1 MRRSVADYIVVI
13 IAMLLIST
21 MGLLYLLY
29 TANNTGKEELKLS
42 TDATSKI
49 SVERTCKVLV
59 LIDRGSNPIDVKNLI
74 EANTPCEAVVTTEA
88 PSLPEILTFDY
99 FVCMK
104 PLNPYLLRDIG
115 LKIKEGRKFFFTEEC
130 FRDVEQMDG
139 TGDSLNN
146 LLKNYYG
153 ASLNNI
159 IELNDSDIVFFKP
172 VSPTIYDSAFDN
184 TYYIQNTNLTLY
196 DLTCFQRAEY
206 MFNYIKGTT
215 VDTKERDFVCRTENA
230 FVIGINRL
238 GAKKIDADPLMYIA
252 MLINSF
258 AKQ

>member
-1 MRRSVADYIVVI
+1 MRRSIADYIVI
-13 IAMLLIST
+13 IISVLLISVF
-21 MGLLYLLY
+21 GLIYLLN
-29 TANNTGKEELKLS
+29 TANNTGKQELKLS

-49 SVERTCKVLV
+49 SVERNCKVLT
-59 LIDRGSNPIDVKNLI
+59 IIGRGTNPIDVKNII
-74 EANTPCEAVVTTEA
+74 ESNTPCEAVVTTEA
-88 PSLPEILTFDY
+88 PALPEILTYDY
-99 FVCMK
+99 FICMK
-104 PLNPYLLRDIG
+104 PLNPYLLRDLG
-115 LKIKEGRKFFFTEEC
+115 LKIKEGRTFFFTEEC
-130 FRDVEQMDG
+130 FKDVEQMDD

-153 ASLNNI
+153 ASLNSI

-184 TYYIQNTNLTLY
+184 SYYIQNTNLTLY
-196 DLTCFQRAEY
+196 DLTCFQRTEY

-215 VDTKERDFVCRTENA
+215 VDTKERDFICRTENA

-238 GAKKIDADPLMYIA
+238 GAKKIDADPLMYIT
-252 MLINSF
+252 MLIDSF